1 MYARAGAASN
11 PADTGRAF
19 GQYLTDTELNARTHY
34 AAPSKGR
41 GEELVG
47 LNGSD
52 APDFNSSG
60 SQPVKYDVPS
70 QYKENFENK
79 KAVRDAINAQELGRD
94 GPPNVIR
101 TDPIGDDEVQ
111 YLSAMKAQGE
121 LADFDRYVNTMID
134 PRQPGNLKWLMEIYP
149 QFVDR
154 RIQQVHTDYEYALR
168 NQLIDSWG
176 VNTFDDLHFKYLV
189 DQGKIEGPRLMREDN
204 SYADDKYAPSFLS
217 PSHFLSGSDIRP
229 NGGLRLPFASAKIG
243 KQPNNINDWNLDNQD
258 SVLGRGRTTKELA
271 QGMQNSREEN
281 QRRAGG
287 GPFGGGLVAP

>member
-34 AAPSKGR
+34 AQPSNGR
-41 GEELVG
+41 DEVLTG
-47 LNGSD
+47 LNGSE
-52 APDFNSSG
+52 APDFNKSG
-60 SQPVKYDVPS
+60 SLPVKYDVPS

-79 KAVRDAINAQELGRD
+79 KAVRDAINAQPAGFH
-94 GPPNVIR
+94 NVMR

-111 YLSAMKAQGE
+111 YLAAMKAQGE

-189 DQGKIEGPRLMREDN
+189 DQGKIEGPSLQRDTP
-204 SYADDKYAPSFLS
+204 YADDSYAPGFLS
-217 PSHFLSGSDIRP
+217 PSYFQGGGDNRP
-229 NGGLRLPFASAKIG
+229 PGLRLPFASAKIG
-243 KQPNNINDWNLDNQD
+243 ERPDNINDWNLDNNGA
-258 SVLGRGRTTKELA
+258 VLGRGRTTKELA
-271 QGMQNSREEN
+271 DGMQSSKLANFRSG
-281 QRRAGG
+281 RAGDRRFF
-287 GPFGGGLVAP
+287 GPQLA

>member
-34 AAPSKGR
+34 AAPSQGKRETMFDGAR
-41 GEELVG
+41 EGPVG
-47 LNGSD
+47 SNVNLSE
-52 APDFNSSG
+52 

-79 KAVRDAINAQELGRD
+79 KAVRDAINAQDREGS

-134 PRQPGNLKWLMEIYP
+134 PHQPGNLKWLMEIYP

-189 DQGKIEGPRLMREDN
+189 DQGKIEGPSLVRPGTM
-204 SYADDKYAPSFLS
+204 YADDKYAPGFLS
-217 PSHFLSGSDIRP
+217 PSHFQGGGDIRP
-229 NGGLRLPFASAKIG
+229 DGLRLPFASAKIG
-243 KQPNNINDWNLDNQD
+243 KQPRKIDDWNLNNQD
-258 SVLGRGRTTKELA
+258 AVLGRGRTTKELA
-271 QGMQNSREEN
+271 QGMQNSKEEN
-281 QRRAGG
+281 QRRAARFQL
-287 GPFGGGLVAP
+287 FGGGLD